1 MKDLKSELR
10 HKIPE
15 GGKVTIKSKKGT
27 VTGPH
32 GTLKRDLSHIH
43 ADMRVEGD
51 EVVVSIWFSTM
62 KYKAC
67 LRSCMSAITNM
78 IVGVTEKYHKTMRLV
93 YAHFP
98 INFTITDGGKKVEI
112 RNFLGEKVVRRI
124 TMLGDTVVSKSAD
137 VKDQIEIEGT
147 DVDLVGR
154 SAALINQSCLVK
166 NKDIRKFLD
175 GIYVSARGVKG
186 RQTSI

>member
-15 GGKVTIKSKKGT
+15 GVTVEIKSKKVT

-43 ADMRVEGD
+43 ADMRVEGN
-51 EVVVSIWFSTM
+51 EIVVSIWFSTM

-67 LRSCMSAITNM
+67 LRSCMSNIVNLIT
-78 IVGVTEKYHKTMRLV
+78 GVTEKYQKTMRLV

-112 RNFLGEKVVRRI
+112 RNFLGEKFQK
-124 TMLGDTVVSKSAD
+124 TMR
-137 VKDQIEIEGT
+137 
-147 DVDLVGR
+147 LVY
-154 SAALINQSCLVK
+154 AHFPINFT
-166 NKDIRKFLD
+166 I
-175 GIYVSARGVKG
+175 
-186 RQTSI
+186 